1 MMLEQPGGVTDVAA
15 TTAADGARWYVL
27 WTRSHCE
34 QLVQSQLAV
43 RGFRLFNPQLSVW
56 SRRGNQRHL
65 IQSPMFP
72 GYIFLRHALDK
83 GSDTEVRKA
92 RGLVAILGDSWERRA
107 TVPDAEIDA
116 IQRLGQSGRVA
127 VPHPYLKEGQ
137 RVRITRGPMTDVEGF
152 LVRHDARK
160 GLLVLSVNLVRASVA
175 VEVDVTM
182 VTAA

>member
-1 MMLEQPGGVTDVAA
+1 
-15 TTAADGARWYVL
+15 
-27 WTRSHCE
+27 
-34 QLVQSQLAV
+34 
-43 RGFRLFNPQLSVW
+43 
-56 SRRGNQRHL
+56 
-65 IQSPMFP
+65 
-72 GYIFLRHALDK
+72 
-83 GSDTEVRKA
+83 
-92 RGLVAILGDSWERRA
+92 
-107 TVPDAEIDA
+107 VPDAEIDA